1 MDLPDGPTLLGIA
14 AIITSVT
21 GLITAFRRS
30 STAPTTDGT
39 TRQRPIRR
47 PARSRGTLHEQ

>member
-21 GLITAFRRS
+21 GLVNAFRRS
-30 STAPTTDGT
+30 STAPTPDGT
-39 TRQRPIRR
+39 IAQRPTRR
-47 PARSRGTLHEQ
+47 RAVSRSTLHEW

>member
-21 GLITAFRRS
+21 GLVTAFRRPAVGP
-30 STAPTTDGT
+30 STIDARDA
-39 TRQRPIRR
+39 QRPTGRR
-47 PARSRGTLHEQ
+47 AGSGPR

>member
-21 GLITAFRRS
+21 GLVTAL
-30 STAPTTDGT
+30 
-39 TRQRPIRR
+39 RR
-47 PARSRGTLHEQ
+47 PAVGPATIDVRDAQRPTGRRARSGPR